1 MDKLTTCP
9 DDPINALVDAGVP
22 VRILISHQ
30 LCSVDWLAARLE
42 EKFRLCYFN
51 EAGALTLEDV
61 TALELLVRGKELGW
75 NPLQDET
82 EEAAMPFLFE
92 EAIYHHRN
100 GVHWYASAT
109 SDSDGM
115 LPLGFPKS
123 VLEADRKL
131 TDRKMK
137 MAKARQRREAASQA
151 RAAAAEARASKCRK
165 ISRLADR
172 MHKEAAM
179 SGKPISAATAKRKAQ
194 AWWRQW
200 ESDVASIMQSFAAN
214 QGGDPHG
221 R

>member
-9 DDPINALVDAGVP
+9 NDPINALVDAGVP
-22 VRILISHQ
+22 IRILISHQ
-30 LCSVDWLAARLE
+30 LCSVDWLAARME

-61 TALELLVRGKELGW
+61 NALELLVRGKELGW
-75 NPLQDET
+75 HPLQDDLT
-82 EEAAMPFLFE
+82 EASAPFFFE
-92 EAIYHHRN
+92 EAIYHHRK

-123 VLEADRKL
+123 VLEADRKRTERGMNL
-131 TDRKMK
+131 
-137 MAKARQRREAASQA
+137 AQARHKREVASQD
-151 RAAAAEARASKCRK
+151 RAAAAEARSSKSRK

-179 SGKPISAATAKRKAQ
+179 SGNPISAATAKRKAQ

-200 ESDVASIMQSFAAN
+200 ESDVASIMQSFAEK
-214 QGGDPHG
+214 QGCDPHG